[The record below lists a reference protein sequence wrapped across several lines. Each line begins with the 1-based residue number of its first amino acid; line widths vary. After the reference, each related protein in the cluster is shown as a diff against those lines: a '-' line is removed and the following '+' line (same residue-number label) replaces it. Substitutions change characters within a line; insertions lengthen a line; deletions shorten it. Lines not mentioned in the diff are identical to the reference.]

1 MPSLKEP
8 QRPVLDTRSES
19 CEEPPGN
26 LPRHTAII
34 MDGNGRWAR
43 ERGKTRITGHRRG
56 AESVRVVTT
65 ACARKG
71 IGQLTLYAFST
82 ENWKRPRSEVNALM
96 RLLRRYLAAERG
108 TILDNNIRFTT
119 IGRTHELP
127 EAVQEELREVKRL
140 SSDNSGMVLCLALS
154 YGSRREITDAA
165 RKLAIDVKAG
175 KLDPD
180 TITEDSFAGYLDTA
194 GMPDPDLVIR
204 TAGEMRLSNFLLW
217 QASYAELYVTQAYWP
232 DFREEELDKALDA
245 FATRKRKFGAV
256 DLRT

>member
-1 MPSLKEP
+1 M
-8 QRPVLDTRSES
+8 LDTRSES

-26 LPRHTAII
+26 LPGHIAII